1 MNNKPFEVLML
12 AYLFVLLA
20 VAARVL
26 AGTGTLSFYG
36 FTPVGASLLFFGSRM
51 PRKQFWIPAVL
62 LIGSDVYL
70 NLVRYHMAI
79 TWDQMVVW
87 AWYVGACCIGLLLRG
102 RVKPLF
108 VGGAALG
115 SSVSFFLIS
124 NFAVWLAGYIV
135 YPKTFVGLGT
145 CYAAALPFFRNDV
158 VATLVFAAIFF
169 ATPVLI
175 ARTRALEHRRA
186 TV

>member
-1 MNNKPFEVLML
+1 ML
-12 AYLFVLLA
+12 AYLFVVLA

-26 AGTGTLSFYG
+26 AGTGTFSLWG

-51 PRKQFWIPAVL
+51 PRKHFWIPAAL

-70 NLVRYHMAI
+70 NLVAYKMAI
-79 TWDQMVVW
+79 TWDQMIIW

-115 SSVSFFLIS
+115 SSVSFFLVS
-124 NFAVWLAGYIV
+124 NFAVWLAGNIV
-135 YPKTFVGLGT
+135 YPKTLAGLGA
-145 CYAAALPFFRNDV
+145 CYAAAIPFFRNDLV
-158 VATLVFAAIFF
+158 STLVFSAIFF
-169 ATPVLI
+169 AVPVLAA
-175 ARTRALEHRRA
+175 ARIRA
-186 TV
+186 TEHDRAAA

>member
-1 MNNKPFEVLML
+1 ML
-12 AYLFVLLA
+12 AYLFVVLA

-26 AGTGTLSFYG
+26 AGTGTFSLWG
-36 FTPVGASLLFFGSRM
+36 FTPVGASLLFFGARM
-51 PRKQFWIPAVL
+51 PRKQFWIPAAL
-62 LIGSDVYL
+62 LIASDLYL
-70 NLVRYHMAI
+70 NLVAYKMAL
-79 TWDQMVVW
+79 TWDQMIIW

-135 YPKTFVGLGT
+135 YPKTLAGLGA
-145 CYAAALPFFRNDV
+145 CYAAAIPFFRNDV
-158 VATLVFAAIFF
+158 ASTLVFSAVFF
-169 ATPVLI
+169 AVPVLMS
-175 ARTRALEHRRA
+175 ARSRTAEHNA
-186 TV
+186 TA

>member
-12 AYLFVLLA
+12 AYLFVVIAL
-20 VAARVL
+20 AARVL
-26 AGTGTLSFYG
+26 AGTGTLSLYG

-51 PRKQFWIPAVL
+51 PRKQIWIPAAL

-70 NLVRYHMAI
+70 NLAQYHMAI

-115 SSVSFFLIS
+115 SSISFFLIS
-124 NFAVWLAGYIV
+124 NFAVWVAGYIV
-135 YPKTFVGLGT
+135 YPKTLAGLGT
-145 CYAAALPFFRNDV
+145 CYAAALPFFRNDLI
-158 VATLVFAAIFF
+158 ATLMFSALFF
-169 ATPVLI
+169 SVPVLI
-175 ARTRALEHRRA
+175 AKTRELQRQRA